1 MTQMLYKCP
10 GNPKRPDHIKI
21 KDDVID
27 YIVVDDVDVEGAL
40 ADGWAASPEE
50 AINGTKKKAPAK
62 RKPAARKRARTE
74 EGLFQAD
81 DPATPDV
88 NEAFEE

>member
-1 MTQMLYKCP
+1 MTQMLYKSP
-10 GNPKRPDHIKI
+10 GNPKHPDHIKI

-27 YIVVDDVDVEGAL
+27 YIVVEDADVEGAL
-40 ADGWAASPEE
+40 KDGWAASPEE
-50 AINGTKKKAPAK
+50 AIKGVKKAPAK
-62 RKPAARKRARTE
+62 RKSTPRKRARTE
-74 EGLFQAD
+74 EGQFQAD